1 MPQQQL
7 GRQHQLLRP
16 QLVSSSPSPSPP
28 LLTRSRSTSVDSPS
42 ASITLERTA
51 ETLDGIAR
59 QLAQMHD
66 ERLAESDPDLGFR
79 CCCGAAS
86 DCPTLAARA
95 RVDEKLKLCGEIGN
109 ALLHRYE
116 ALEKK
121 YHRAEQQLELKR
133 KALAD
138 SLRHVA
144 NLERANTTHL
154 TKFADLSRAHD
165 ALEKRFNQA
174 VHSQNLTQQSLTHV
188 RSELAKMRSAKNA
201 QTAAIMSGASLQDRL
216 EDAERRYEDSKSLQ
230 QADARR
236 LRDELKWR
244 KLAEERIADLETKL
258 TVAGREVEEA
268 KAARARDA
276 QDLLANAKERLE
288 TLHSELSETFEAES
302 PSEMPEY
309 QRTLEDLVATNA
321 LLKHDAA
328 ELSRT
333 LSSTMDE
340 NRALKEELEERI
352 PRPRSRPLS
361 MELRPL
367 LARGG
372 HARTGSNPTVG
383 TTPDTARYAHARVA
397 SAAMPRTGAW
407 EHRRQSSLAPSFT
420 STSTTEGV
428 SVTSPVQG
436 GLGFGPIGEVVSD
449 GSPLARVDSNGR
461 PISPDIRLSPRTLR
475 GSFSSSIPYTYNGVP
490 KSKSGRPRPSRQH
503 SDRRSLTMRALGVG
517 ESIKEGADQEEGN
530 SFDTSTTTSGDEA
543 TSPGDSASEASRK
556 RASVLLPSNMMSPRS
571 LQDDNLELPGPMAE
585 LPSRYPDHKRV
596 GRRTLLLL
604 SRSTGVQTDAS
615 PEFDARRDTAVGTD
629 TPATPAAD
637 KSETGSVHEVTV
649 VVPRGKDGS
658 LAELIDHLTK
668 ILLRL
673 RGVDVP
679 TLNRRL
685 KKQNLPGD
693 VGHVSRSTIS
703 ALQTEVTDLRH
714 RFRNLLDLNSVNR
727 REVTLLFKLLKD
739 VFTDLLELQSV
750 VNDVTINPK
759 LAKQLQREAF
769 RDEEAEASPQTS
781 RLGWMAAPLTNLLFA
796 APAPVKAVEAPAPP
810 ASPTRPNRLT
820 APAPVRAAPK
830 QQASTSATTTHVSV
844 EFGGAGIVR
853 RAAPAT
859 PKKSR
864 VAVTNNGDVF
874 SASGATTS
882 VATAAPTTPGGHPR
896 SVSQPPG
903 GSPRKPGAHGVRASV
918 PNAHGTL
925 RPQRSRASRSDLLGI
940 FAGAQPG
947 ATSPIPPT
955 RVRHASS
962 QIFAGAGGRTVRA
975 VNDPKSRTGLSTI
988 VDAVLDPTK
997 DGSEPGADPNDFRPA
1012 LLERTLRPRGLS
1024 DSSIRSTAV
1033 LDAAMADA
1041 ATQAPIQPLR
1051 SRPVPARAL
1060 ANAASSGEGSAG
1072 TSLIGASMLG
1082 ASMFG
1087 SLSRRLYPFR
1097 SPAPEATTPAAK
1109 GSGLSHPADDEE
1121 VLEDDD
1127 DDDEDAGLGWRD
1139 QPRSAALPI
1148 SPGTATTATLAVTT
1162 TSTGVSPVP
1171 GAGDLLG
1178 YLSSKNKDVEIS
1190 SRYRQ
1195 TDDDDTGG
1203 MIGRQFTPGSLP
1215 MSHGG
1220 LR

>member
-1 MPQQQL
+1 M
-7 GRQHQLLRP
+7 
-16 QLVSSSPSPSPP
+16 
-28 LLTRSRSTSVDSPS
+28 
-42 ASITLERTA
+42 
-51 ETLDGIAR
+51 
-59 QLAQMHD
+59 
-66 ERLAESDPDLGFR
+66 
-79 CCCGAAS
+79 
-86 DCPTLAARA
+86 
-95 RVDEKLKLCGEIGN
+95 
-109 ALLHRYE
+109 
-116 ALEKK
+116 
-121 YHRAEQQLELKR
+121 
-133 KALAD
+133 
-138 SLRHVA
+138 
-144 NLERANTTHL
+144 
-154 TKFADLSRAHD
+154 
-165 ALEKRFNQA
+165 
-174 VHSQNLTQQSLTHV
+174 
-188 RSELAKMRSAKNA
+188 
-201 QTAAIMSGASLQDRL
+201 
-216 EDAERRYEDSKSLQ
+216 
-230 QADARR
+230 
-236 LRDELKWR
+236 
-244 KLAEERIADLETKL
+244 
-258 TVAGREVEEA
+258 AGREVEEI

-340 NRALKEELEERI
+340 NRALKDELEERI
-352 PRPRSRPLS
+352 PRPPRSRPLS

-383 TTPDTARYAHARVA
+383 TTPDAARYAHARVA
-397 SAAMPRTGAW
+397 SAAMPRTGTW

-428 SVTSPVQG
+428 SVTSPVPG

-461 PISPDIRLSPRTLR
+461 PVSPDLRLSPRTLR
-475 GSFSSSIPYTYNGVP
+475 GSFSNSIPYTYNGVP

-530 SFDTSTTTSGDEA
+530 SFETTTTTSGDEG

-556 RASVLLPSNMMSPRS
+556 RASVLLPSNNMIMSPRS
-571 LQDDNLELPGPMAE
+571 MNDEPLELPGPMAD
-585 LPSRYPDHKRV
+585 LPSRFADHRRV

-604 SRSTGVQTDAS
+604 SRSTGVQTEPS
-615 PEFDARRDTAVGTD
+615 PEFDARRDTSVGTD
-629 TPATPAAD
+629 TPATAAVD
-637 KSETGSVHEVTV
+637 QSETASAHEVAV
-649 VVPRGKDGS
+649 AMPPGKDGS
-658 LAELIDHLTK
+658 LAELIDYLTK

-703 ALQTEVTDLRH
+703 SLQSEVTDMRH
-714 RFRNLLDLNSVNR
+714 RFRSLLDLNSVNR

-769 RDEEAEASPQTS
+769 RDEDAEPSPQTS

-796 APAPVKAVEAPAPP
+796 APAPAKAAEAPAPP

-859 PKKSR
+859 PKKTR
-864 VAVTNNGDVF
+864 VAVTNAGDVF
-874 SASGATTS
+874 SASGATTGP
-882 VATAAPTTPGGHPR
+882 VTAGPTTPGGQPR

-903 GSPRKPGAHGVRASV
+903 GSPKKAGAGAHGARASV
-918 PNAHGTL
+918 PNAVHPTL

-947 ATSPIPPT
+947 ATSPLPPT

-962 QIFAGAGGRTVRA
+962 QYFAGGGGRTVRA
-975 VNDPKSRTGLSTI
+975 VTDPKRGGLSTI
-988 VDAVLDPTK
+988 VDAVLDPTN

-1024 DSSIRSTAV
+1024 DSSIRSTAL

-1041 ATQAPIQPLR
+1041 AAQAPTQSLR
-1051 SRPVPARAL
+1051 SRPVPARAV
-1060 ANAASSGEGSAG
+1060 ANAAPSGEGSAG

-1097 SPAPEATTPAAK
+1097 SPTPTTPDVPTHASK
-1109 GSGLSHPADDEE
+1109 RSGLSHPADDEE
-1121 VLEDDD
+1121 VLEDDED
-1127 DDDEDAGLGWRD
+1127 DDDDAGLRWRD

-1190 SRYRQ
+1190 NRYRQ
-1195 TDDDDTGG
+1195 SDEDETGA